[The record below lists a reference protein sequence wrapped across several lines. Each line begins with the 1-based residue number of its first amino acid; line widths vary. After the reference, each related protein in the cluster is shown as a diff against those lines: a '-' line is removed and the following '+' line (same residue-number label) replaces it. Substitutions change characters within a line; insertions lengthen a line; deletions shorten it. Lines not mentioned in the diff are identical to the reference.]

1 MLTSLNQM
9 ASISPMPNS
18 VKPSEISKIEDT
30 KPNSFSSND
39 STHESNPK
47 NQKFFF
53 ENNNQSYAVY
63 LIFYEEKIKIKVNR
77 VPEGRDE
84 FFFEREISQD
94 ELMKINRVF
103 RFCNNIEESF
113 DYFNTLFSDKQ
124 NPLNIKEETDKLI
137 LNKKIKLSLP
147 LMIEI
152 PKKKFKNEIM
162 NFIQNNNLINNN
174 NLIIKNDL
182 IQENK
187 NKNDI
192 DKSISLNIINFNEDE
207 DNKDTENILP
217 LNITDENKKNK
228 LYNYLYNSKA
238 ENDILELPE
247 EENDNNEIE
256 EETSKKNLINNIP
269 KTKSKNNIN
278 EEIKKN
284 NSSLLNKKRISDS
297 SDMSFNSVSNENE
310 FGNYNSSN
318 NINIINKKSKNNPAK
333 ESLLK
338 LLSDNSSV
346 KSGESEKFFVKIQ
359 KNLNLEKNK
368 NKNSA
373 DLSLNQ
379 DKKNIDNKKEEDRS
393 YLFGDEDSSEYIK
406 DDIDLFSN
414 KSNISPTITPTPV
427 EVKNNNKINDLN
439 ESNFKLHIFNNN
451 ENNDYIS
458 KNFYEFKNCIQG
470 VQNIQIKDSWKEP
483 NINYYNNKNNELKDS
498 SNKNK
503 KSKFY
508 KPDKSYRII
517 HKNYIEY
524 CTTEISYL
532 FGEEMNKINNKSF
545 SVDSSIISGYS
556 EFDFIIHYLKK
567 KFNKEIIDSIR
578 IYQATENGATAADF
592 HRECDQNTNIIV
604 LIKTNDGKKFGGY
617 TSVGFSNF
625 YRSYHDD
632 TAFLFSIN
640 KREIYPNI
648 KGKSAVDSFYNFGP
662 CFSGDSIKIY
672 DNFLKNGGVTVK
684 NSGNFETNEEF
695 QINDGKMAFGVEEIE
710 VLEFLER
717 KNDEDNII

>member
-414 KSNISPTITPTPV
+414 KSNKSPTITPIG
-427 EVKNNNKINDLN
+427 VKNNNKINDLN

-470 VQNIQIKDSWKEP
+470 VQNIQIKDSWKES

-567 KFNKEIIDSIR
+567 KINKEIIDSIR

-632 TAFLFSIN
+632 TAFLFSID

>member
-256 EETSKKNLINNIP
+256 EESSKKNLINNIP

-373 DLSLNQ
+373 DLSLNH

-470 VQNIQIKDSWKEP
+470 VQNIQIKDSWKES

-567 KFNKEIIDSIR
+567 KINKEIIDSIR

-632 TAFLFSIN
+632 TAFLFSID

>member
-9 ASISPMPNS
+9 ASISPMPNP

-152 PKKKFKNEIM
+152 PKKKFTNEIM

-256 EETSKKNLINNIP
+256 EESSKKNLINNIP

-318 NINIINKKSKNNPAK
+318 NINVVNKKSKNNPAK

-373 DLSLNQ
+373 DLSLNH

-470 VQNIQIKDSWKEP
+470 VQNIQIKDSWKES

-567 KFNKEIIDSIR
+567 KINKEIIDSIR

-632 TAFLFSIN
+632 TAFLFSID

>member
-9 ASISPMPNS
+9 ASISPMPNP

-182 IQENK
+182 IKENK

-414 KSNISPTITPTPV
+414 KSNKSPTITPIG
-427 EVKNNNKINDLN
+427 VKNNNKINDLN

-470 VQNIQIKDSWKEP
+470 VQNIQIKDSWKES

-567 KFNKEIIDSIR
+567 KINKEIIDSIR

-632 TAFLFSIN
+632 TAFLFSID

>member
-247 EENDNNEIE
+247 EENDNNEID

-373 DLSLNQ
+373 DLSLNH

-470 VQNIQIKDSWKEP
+470 VQNIQIKDSWKES

-567 KFNKEIIDSIR
+567 KINKEIIDSIR

-632 TAFLFSIN
+632 TAFLFSID

>member
-9 ASISPMPNS
+9 ASISPMPNP

-247 EENDNNEIE
+247 EENDNNEID

-414 KSNISPTITPTPV
+414 KSNKSPTITPIG
-427 EVKNNNKINDLN
+427 VKNNNKINDLN

-470 VQNIQIKDSWKEP
+470 VQNIQIKDSWKES

-498 SNKNK
+498 SNNNK

-567 KFNKEIIDSIR
+567 KINKEIIDSIR

-632 TAFLFSIN
+632 TAFLFSID

>member
-368 NKNSA
+368 NKNST

-393 YLFGDEDSSEYIK
+393 YLFGDEYSSEYIK

-470 VQNIQIKDSWKEP
+470 VQNIQIKDSWKES

-567 KFNKEIIDSIR
+567 KINKEIIDSIR

-632 TAFLFSIN
+632 TAFLFSID

>member
-1 MLTSLNQM
+1 M
-9 ASISPMPNS
+9 ASISPILNS

-53 ENNNQSYAVY
+53 ENNNRSYAVY
-63 LIFYEEKIKIKVNR
+63 LIFYEDKIKIKVNT
-77 VPEGRDE
+77 VPEGKDE
-84 FFFEREISQD
+84 FFYEREITQG

-103 RFCNNIEESF
+103 QFCNNIEESF
-113 DYFNTLFSDKQ
+113 DYFNTLFGDKQ

-162 NFIQNNNLINNN
+162 NFIQNNNNF
-174 NLIIKNDL
+174 IIKNDL

-187 NKNDI
+187 NKNDN
-192 DKSISLNIINFNEDE
+192 DKNISLNIISFNEDE
-207 DNKDTENILP
+207 DDKDTKNISP
-217 LNITDENKKNK
+217 LNITDENKKSK

-238 ENDILELPE
+238 ENDIMELPE
-247 EENDNNEIE
+247 EENDKNEID

-278 EEIKKN
+278 EEVKKN

-318 NINIINKKSKNNPAK
+318 NINIINKRSKNNAAK
-333 ESLLK
+333 ENLLK
-338 LLSDNSSV
+338 FFSDNASV
-346 KSGESEKFFVKIQ
+346 NSGESEKFFVKIQ

-373 DLSLNQ
+373 DLSINQ
-379 DKKNIDNKKEEDRS
+379 DKKNIENKKEEDRS

-414 KSNISPTITPTPV
+414 KSNKSPTITPV
-427 EVKNNNKINDLN
+427 GVKNNNKINDLN

-451 ENNDYIS
+451 NENHDYIP
-458 KNFYEFKNCIQG
+458 KNLYDFKNCIQG
-470 VQNIQIKDSWKEP
+470 VQNIQIKDSWKES
-483 NINYYNNKNNELKDS
+483 NINYYNNKNGELKDS
-498 SNKNK
+498 NNKNK

-524 CTTEISYL
+524 NTTEISYL

-556 EFDFIIHYLKK
+556 EIDFIIHHLKK

-578 IYQATENGATAADF
+578 IYQATENGATASDF
-592 HRECDQNTNIIV
+592 HRECDQNTNVIV

-625 YRSYHDD
+625 NRSYHDD
-632 TAFLFSIN
+632 TAFLFSID

-648 KGKSAVDSFYNFGP
+648 KGKSAVDSFYNLGP

-684 NSGNFETNEEF
+684 NSGNFETNEDF
-695 QINDGKMAFGVEEIE
+695 QINNGKIAFGIEEIE

-717 KNDEDNII
+717 KNDDDNII

>member
-256 EETSKKNLINNIP
+256 EESSKKNLINNIP

-318 NINIINKKSKNNPAK
+318 NINVVNKKSKNNPAK

-470 VQNIQIKDSWKEP
+470 VQNIQIKDSWKES

-498 SNKNK
+498 R

>member
-256 EETSKKNLINNIP
+256 EESSKKNLINNIP

-470 VQNIQIKDSWKEP
+470 VQNIQIKDSWKES

-517 HKNYIEY
+517 I
-524 CTTEISYL
+524 L
-532 FGEEMNKINNKSF
+532 
-545 SVDSSIISGYS
+545 
-556 EFDFIIHYLKK
+556 HY
-567 KFNKEIIDSIR
+567 
-578 IYQATENGATAADF
+578 
-592 HRECDQNTNIIV
+592 
-604 LIKTNDGKKFGGY
+604 
-617 TSVGFSNF
+617 
-625 YRSYHDD
+625 
-632 TAFLFSIN
+632 
-640 KREIYPNI
+640 
-648 KGKSAVDSFYNFGP
+648 
-662 CFSGDSIKIY
+662 
-672 DNFLKNGGVTVK
+672 
-684 NSGNFETNEEF
+684 
-695 QINDGKMAFGVEEIE
+695 
-710 VLEFLER
+710 
-717 KNDEDNII
+717 

>member
-9 ASISPMPNS
+9 ASISPMPNP

-414 KSNISPTITPTPV
+414 KSNKSPTITPIG
-427 EVKNNNKINDLN
+427 VKNNNKINDLN

-470 VQNIQIKDSWKEP
+470 VQNIQIKDSWKES

-567 KFNKEIIDSIR
+567 KINKEIIDSIR

-632 TAFLFSIN
+632 TAFLFSID

-717 KNDEDNII
+717 KNDDDNII

>member
-256 EETSKKNLINNIP
+256 EESSKKNLINNIP

-318 NINIINKKSKNNPAK
+318 NINVVNKKSKNNPAK

-373 DLSLNQ
+373 DLSLNH

-470 VQNIQIKDSWKEP
+470 VQNIQIKDSWKES

-567 KFNKEIIDSIR
+567 NINKEIIDSIR

-632 TAFLFSIN
+632 TAFLFSID

>member
-256 EETSKKNLINNIP
+256 EESSKKNLINNIP

-470 VQNIQIKDSWKEP
+470 VQNIQIKDSWKES

-498 SNKNK
+498 R

-567 KFNKEIIDSIR
+567 KINKEIIDSIR

-632 TAFLFSIN
+632 TAFLFSID

>member
-192 DKSISLNIINFNEDE
+192 DKSISLNKINFNEDE

-256 EETSKKNLINNIP
+256 EESSKKNLINNIP

-318 NINIINKKSKNNPAK
+318 NINVVNKKSKNNPAK

-414 KSNISPTITPTPV
+414 KSNISPTITPTQV

-470 VQNIQIKDSWKEP
+470 VQNIQIKDSWKES

-567 KFNKEIIDSIR
+567 KINKEIIDSIR

-632 TAFLFSIN
+632 TAFLFSID

>member
-182 IQENK
+182 IKENK

-247 EENDNNEIE
+247 EENDNNEID

-414 KSNISPTITPTPV
+414 KSNKSPTITPIG
-427 EVKNNNKINDLN
+427 VKNNNKINDLN

-470 VQNIQIKDSWKEP
+470 VQNIQIKDSWKES

-567 KFNKEIIDSIR
+567 KINKEIIDSIR

-632 TAFLFSIN
+632 TAFLFSID

>member
-9 ASISPMPNS
+9 ASISPMPNP

-247 EENDNNEIE
+247 EENDNNEID

-393 YLFGDEDSSEYIK
+393 YLFGDEDSSEFIK

-414 KSNISPTITPTPV
+414 KSNKSPTITPIG
-427 EVKNNNKINDLN
+427 VKNNNKINDLN

-470 VQNIQIKDSWKEP
+470 VQNIQIKDSWKES

-567 KFNKEIIDSIR
+567 KINKEIIDSIR

-632 TAFLFSIN
+632 TAFLFSID

>member
-373 DLSLNQ
+373 DLSLNH

-470 VQNIQIKDSWKEP
+470 VQNIQIKDSWKES

-567 KFNKEIIDSIR
+567 KINKEIIDSIR

-632 TAFLFSIN
+632 TAFLFSID

>member
-1 MLTSLNQM
+1 M

-256 EETSKKNLINNIP
+256 EESSKKNLINNIP

-373 DLSLNQ
+373 DLSLNH

-470 VQNIQIKDSWKEP
+470 VQNIQIKDSWKES

-567 KFNKEIIDSIR
+567 KINKEIIDSIR

-632 TAFLFSIN
+632 TAFLFSID
-640 KREIYPNI
+640 KREIYPNL

>member
-256 EETSKKNLINNIP
+256 EESSKKNLINNIP

-414 KSNISPTITPTPV
+414 KSNISPTITPIPV

-470 VQNIQIKDSWKEP
+470 VQNIQIKDSWKES

-567 KFNKEIIDSIR
+567 KINKEIIDSIR

-632 TAFLFSIN
+632 TAFLFSID

>member
-1 MLTSLNQM
+1 M

-256 EETSKKNLINNIP
+256 EESSKKNLINNIP

-414 KSNISPTITPTPV
+414 KSNKSPTITPIG
-427 EVKNNNKINDLN
+427 VKNNNKINDLN

-470 VQNIQIKDSWKEP
+470 VQNIQIKDSWKES

-567 KFNKEIIDSIR
+567 KINKEIIDSIR

-632 TAFLFSIN
+632 TAFLFSID